1 VAKAYSS
8 NVIGLISRPLAI
20 TDNMFPKRL
29 SNVKSI
35 PVISALFSGFLK
47 NLLAVL
53 PSFVFPFPENIFV
66 RVNTSAV
73 YIIHILPN

>member
-20 TDNMFPKRL
+20 TDMFPKRL

-66 RVNTSAV
+66 RVNTFAF
-73 YIIHILPN
+73 YIIHISPN